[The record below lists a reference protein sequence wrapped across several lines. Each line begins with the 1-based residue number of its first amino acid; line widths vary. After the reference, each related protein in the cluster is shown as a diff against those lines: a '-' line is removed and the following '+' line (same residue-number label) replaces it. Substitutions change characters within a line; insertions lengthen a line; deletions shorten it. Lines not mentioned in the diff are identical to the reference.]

1 MKRFYSE
8 RMHNKLNAVITT
20 DEKQRED
27 AYSVR
32 MTVFVIEQ
40 NVPVALEIDELEDEA
55 VHFVLYDDEM
65 NPCGVGRFRIV
76 GEYGKVER
84 ICVLKE
90 TRGQGAGNLIMDAIE
105 QHAATFP
112 GLTALKL
119 DAQVQAIPFYE
130 KRGYKVVSDEFLDA
144 GIVHKTMTKP
154 L

>member
-1 MKRFYSE
+1 
-8 RMHNKLNAVITT
+8 MHNKLNAVIAT

-27 AYSVR
+27 VYSVR
-32 MTVFVIEQ
+32 MMVFVVEQ
-40 NVPVALEIDELEDEA
+40 NVPAALEIDELEDEA
-55 VHFVLYDDEM
+55 IHFVLYDDEM
-65 NPCGVGRFRIV
+65 NPCGAGRFRTV
-76 GEYGKVER
+76 GEYGKIER

-90 TRGQGAGNLIMDAIE
+90 ARGQGVGNLIMDAIE
-105 QHAATFP
+105 QHAATVL
-112 GLTALKL
+112 GHAALKL